1 MRVTTTTK
9 VLDYLTHSP
18 RVARVLSL
26 FFLTNCANHY
36 REKMSQHDI
45 RPESLHNLSVRFAV
59 NATLHCPPPDVVLV
73 QFRTTFAIL
82 MLIYV
87 RKIPDP
93 YNLSAPCEPF
103 VGIQSFVM
111 NGSFWHLLLPASPS
125 RTFLIIQLGSTM
137 STTTTT
143 TVSYSARRSEC
154 SKVQLTYPGSFV
166 SIVHRAPPH

>member
-1 MRVTTTTK
+1 
-9 VLDYLTHSP
+9 
-18 RVARVLSL
+18 
-26 FFLTNCANHY
+26 
-36 REKMSQHDI
+36 
-45 RPESLHNLSVRFAV
+45 
-59 NATLHCPPPDVVLV
+59 
-73 QFRTTFAIL
+73 

-111 NGSFWHLLLPASPS
+111 NGSFWHLLLLLLASPS
-125 RTFLIIQLGSTM
+125 RTFLIIQLALATA
-137 STTTTT
+137 TTTT

-166 SIVHRAPPH
+166 SIVHRAPSH

>member
-1 MRVTTTTK
+1 MFTHRNLVVSNDFLSVGKLCYVRATTTTTK

-26 FFLTNCANHY
+26 FLTNCANHY

-59 NATLHCPPPDVVLV
+59 NATQHCPPPDIVLV

-111 NGSFWHLLLPASPS
+111 NGSFWHLLLMPASPS
-125 RTFLIIQLGSTM
+125 RTFLIIQLALAT
-137 STTTTT
+137 
-143 TVSYSARRSEC
+143 RRRRRRRRR
-154 SKVQLTYPGSFV
+154 Q
-166 SIVHRAPPH
+166 